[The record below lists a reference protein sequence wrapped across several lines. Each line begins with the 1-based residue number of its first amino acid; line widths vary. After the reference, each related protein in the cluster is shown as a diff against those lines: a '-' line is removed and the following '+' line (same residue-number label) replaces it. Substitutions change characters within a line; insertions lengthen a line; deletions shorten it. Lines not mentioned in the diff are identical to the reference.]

1 MSLPDVRGCVGT
13 EAVGHHRPMPTSARR
28 AAALL
33 LAVGLLVLAL
43 GSTSGAPAGA
53 SPVQAGEPGKVLV
66 VTAPALRWVDLVD
79 HDLPAI
85 EAWMADATVAMLSL
99 RTLGARTGIGEGYV
113 TIGSGNRA
121 SVSASIAGEAL
132 EPTERYEG
140 GTAHHA
146 YERRTGAE
154 ATGDVVHPS
163 YPDIAR
169 ANSRYRYGAEP
180 GALAATLAEGGRTVG
195 LVANADLGLG
205 LAPDPGGSV
214 TPVEDV
220 PTGEAPGSGIAEEEA
235 AQEPTAEEEAEVDE
249 VVEDEAVDDVPV
261 PDPEELVIG
270 QHGRAAALAAMD
282 QTGQVVRGEVRG
294 LIRRDVEAPYG
305 VRYDP
310 DSVVQAFSTV
320 WDDVDVAVVELSD
333 LDRADSYRREAA
345 SAPAARMWEE
355 ALIRSDELFGQL
367 LEQVEPGT
375 TVILATP
382 APPRAAET
390 LGVFAMSD
398 SEGAG
403 RLARSGTTRR
413 PGYVTLPD
421 LAPTIVRH
429 FELDQP
435 SSMTGTLIRPAGRIS
450 VDQDRFEAFAGA
462 TAEAKFRDRATGPV
476 SVVFVVV
483 QIIAYALAAV
493 AVGRRRGW
501 TRPVSYL
508 ALVVLATPPV
518 GFLAG
523 VLHVRSADLVVFTL
537 GISGAAVVLAAVAE
551 GLGGLAARRWPR
563 TRAIVPPLLL
573 VSLTWLLLVFD
584 VVTGGRLQINTVFG
598 YSPLVAGRFAGFG
611 NLAFALIGVG
621 AVVVATG
628 AWAAVR
634 LAQAPADGSTR
645 LGGVAAV
652 AVIAFLALTV
662 VIDGAPPWGSDV
674 GGVLATVPGFA
685 VLVLVAMGVR
695 VDLQRAALI
704 GLATLV
710 AIAAF
715 AAIDLARPEED
726 RTHLGRLVSRV
737 ADDDGGGGF
746 LEIIERKLGTNI
758 SILTSSVWTLT
769 IPFALGLL
777 IYLARRRSGFLR
789 DLQEQVPG
797 IRPMLAG
804 GLLVAVLGFA
814 LNDSG
819 VAVPAMM
826 FAVLLPYLTYVLL
839 RWDQAPR

>member
-1 MSLPDVRGCVGT
+1 MPARGGT
-13 EAVGHHRPMPTSARR
+13 GSRR
-28 AAALL
+28 RTP
-33 LAVGLLVLAL
+33 LAVVVLVVVVLAL
-43 GSTSGAPAGA
+43 GSAGPAPAA
-53 SPVQAGEPGKVLV
+53 PAQQAEPGKVLV
-66 VTAPALRWVDLVD
+66 VTAPALRWADLVE
-79 HDLPAI
+79 HDLPNL
-85 EAWMADATVAMLSL
+85 EGWLADASVAMLSL

-132 EPTERYEG
+132 EPNERYEDG
-140 GTAHHA
+140 IARHA
-146 YERRTGAE
+146 YERRTGVE
-154 ATGDVVHPS
+154 ATGDILHPS

-169 ANSRYRYGAEP
+169 ANTRYRYGAEP
-180 GALAATLAEGGRTVG
+180 GTLAATLAEGGRAVG
-195 LVANADLGLG
+195 LVANGDLGLG
-205 LAPDPGGSV
+205 LAPDPTAGGP
-214 TPVEDV
+214 PVEDV
-220 PTGEAPGSGIAEEEA
+220 PVGEDADAGIAEEEA
-235 AQEPTAEEEAEVDE
+235 AEEPSAEDEVEADE
-249 VVEDEAVDDVPV
+249 VVEDEEGDVPV
-261 PDPEELVIG
+261 LGPQELVLG

-294 LIRRDVEAPYG
+294 LLRRDVDAPYG

-310 DSVVQAFSTV
+310 GSVVQAFTDV
-320 WDDVDVAVVELSD
+320 WADVDVAVVELSD

-345 SAPAARMWEE
+345 SGPATRMWEE
-355 ALIRSDELFGQL
+355 ALTRSDELFGTL

-375 TVILATP
+375 TVIVATP

-398 SEGAG
+398 GDG
-403 RLARSGTTRR
+403 RGSLARSGATRR
-413 PGYVTLPD
+413 SGYVTLPD
-421 LAPTIVRH
+421 VAPTIVRH
-429 FELDQP
+429 FDLDQP
-435 SSMTGTLIRPAGRIS
+435 TSMTGTLIRPAERTT
-450 VDQDRFEAFAGA
+450 VDQQRFEAFAD
-462 TAEAKFRDRATGPV
+462 TNVEAKFRDRATGPV

-483 QIIAYALAAV
+483 QIVAYALAAV
-493 AVGRRRGW
+493 AVARRRRW

-508 ALVVLATPPV
+508 ALVVLATPAV
-518 GFLAG
+518 GFLVG
-523 VLHVRSADLVVFTL
+523 VLHVRSGSMVAFTL
-537 GISGAAVVLAAVAE
+537 GIFGAAVALAAVAE
-551 GLGGLAARRWPR
+551 GVGAATARRWPR
-563 TRAIVPPLLL
+563 TRATVPPLLL
-573 VSLTWLLLVFD
+573 VSLTWLLLVVD

-611 NLAFALIGVG
+611 NLAFALIAVA

-628 AWAAVR
+628 AWATAR
-634 LAQAPADGSTR
+634 LAQAPSDGSAR
-645 LGGVAAV
+645 LGGLAAV

-662 VIDGAPPWGSDV
+662 VVDGAPSWGSDV
-674 GGVLATVPGFA
+674 GGVLATVPGYA
-685 VLVLVAMGVR
+685 VLVLVAMGIR
-695 VDLQRAALI
+695 VDVKRAALI
-704 GLATLV
+704 ALATV
-710 AIAAF
+710 GAIAAF

-746 LEIIERKLGTNI
+746 LEVIERKLGSNI

-797 IRPMLAG
+797 IRAMLAG

-826 FAVLLPYLTYVLL
+826 FAILLPYLTYVLL

>member
-1 MSLPDVRGCVGT
+1 MPARGGT
-13 EAVGHHRPMPTSARR
+13 GSRR
-28 AAALL
+28 RRTP
-33 LAVGLLVLAL
+33 LAVVVLALVMLAL
-43 GSTSGAPAGA
+43 GSALLAPASA
-53 SPVQAGEPGKVLV
+53 APVQRGQPGKVLV
-66 VTAPALRWVDLVD
+66 VAAPALRWVDLVE
-79 HDLPAI
+79 HDLPNV
-85 EAWMADATVAMLSL
+85 EDWVADASVAMLSL

-132 EPTERYEG
+132 EPYERYED
-140 GTAHHA
+140 GTARHA
-146 YERRTGAE
+146 YERRTGVE

-169 ANSRYRYGAEP
+169 ANTRYRYGAEP
-180 GALAATLAEGGRTVG
+180 GTLAATLAEGGRTVG
-195 LVANADLGLG
+195 LVANGDLGLG
-205 LAPDPGGSV
+205 LVPDPTAVG

-220 PTGEAPGSGIAEEEA
+220 PAGEDPEAGIAEEEA
-235 AQEPTAEEEAEVDE
+235 AEEPSSEDEVQVDE
-249 VVEDEAVDDVPV
+249 VVDDEEGDVPALG
-261 PDPEELVIG
+261 PQELVIG

-282 QTGQVVRGEVRG
+282 RTGQVVRGEVRG
-294 LIRRDVEAPYG
+294 LLRRDVDAPYG

-310 DSVVQAFSTV
+310 DSVVQAFTDV
-320 WDDVDVAVVELSD
+320 WADVDVTVVELSD

-345 SAPAARMWEE
+345 SGPAARMWEE
-355 ALIRSDELFGQL
+355 ALIRSDDLFGAL
-367 LEQVEPGT
+367 LDQVDPGT

-382 APPRAAET
+382 APPRAAEA

-398 SEGAG
+398 GDGRG
-403 RLARSGTTRR
+403 RLARSGATRR
-413 PGYVTLPD
+413 SGYVTLPD

-429 FELDQP
+429 FDLDQP
-435 SSMTGTLIRPAGRIS
+435 TSMTGTSIRSAERIT
-450 VDQDRFEAFAGA
+450 VDQQRFVAFADA
-462 TAEAKFRDRATGPV
+462 NAEAKFRDRATGPV

-483 QIIAYALAAV
+483 QIVAYALAAV

-508 ALVVLATPPV
+508 ALVVLATPAV
-518 GFLAG
+518 VFLAG
-523 VLHVRSADLVVFTL
+523 ALHVRSGSLVAFTL
-537 GISGAAVVLAAVAE
+537 GIFGAAVLLAAVAE
-551 GLGGLAARRWPR
+551 GLGAAAARRWPR
-563 TRAIVPPLLL
+563 TRATVPPLLL
-573 VSLTWLLLVFD
+573 VSFTWLLLVVD

-611 NLAFALIGVG
+611 NLAFALVAVA

-628 AWAAVR
+628 AWATAR
-634 LAQAPADGSTR
+634 LAQAPSDGSAR
-645 LGGVAAV
+645 LGGLAAV
-652 AVIAFLALTV
+652 AVIGFLALTV
-662 VIDGAPPWGSDV
+662 VIDGAPSWGSDV
-674 GGVLATVPGFA
+674 GGVLATVPGYA
-685 VLVLVAMGVR
+685 VLVLVAMGIR
-695 VDLQRAALI
+695 VDVKRAVLI
-704 GLATLV
+704 ALATV
-710 AIAAF
+710 GAIAVF

-737 ADDDGGGGF
+737 ADDDGGGF
-746 LEIIERKLGTNI
+746 LEVIERKLGSNI

-797 IRPMLAG
+797 IRSMLAG

-826 FAVLLPYLTYVLL
+826 FAILLPYLTYVLL

>member
-1 MSLPDVRGCVGT
+1 MRPASDGCV
-13 EAVGHHRPMPTSARR
+13 AARSVGHHRPMPTPARR
-28 AAALL
+28 AAAVLVAAAL
-33 LAVGLLVLAL
+33 SVLAL
-43 GSTSGAPAGA
+43 ASGLSPAGA
-53 SPVQAGEPGKVLV
+53 SPSQGTEPGKVLV
-66 VTAPALRWVDLVD
+66 VSAPALRWVDLVE
-79 HDLPAI
+79 HDLPNI

-132 EPTERYEG
+132 EPTERIEG

-146 YERRTGAE
+146 YERRTGVE
-154 ATGDVVHPS
+154 ASGEVLHPS

-169 ANSRYRYGAEP
+169 ANDRYAYGAKP

-205 LAPDPGGSV
+205 LAPDAAASP

-220 PTGEAPGSGIAEEEA
+220 PAGEEPDAGVAEEEA
-235 AQEPTAEEEAEVDE
+235 AEDPSREEEAEVDE
-249 VVEDEAVDDVPV
+249 VVEDEGSVDGVPI
-261 PDPEELVIG
+261 PDPQELVVG

-282 QTGQVVRGEVRG
+282 QTGQVTRGEVQG
-294 LIRRDVEAPYG
+294 LLRRDVEAPYG
-305 VRYDP
+305 VRYDVP
-310 DSVVQAFSTV
+310 SVVRAFADV
-320 WDDVDVAVVELSD
+320 WAEVDVAVVELSD

-345 SAPAARMWEE
+345 SGPARRMWER
-355 ALIRSDELFGQL
+355 ALARSDELFGSL

-390 LGVFAMSD
+390 LGVFAMAD
-398 SEGAG
+398 GDGEG

-413 PGYVTLPD
+413 AGYVTLPD
-421 LAPTIVRH
+421 LAPTVVRH
-429 FELDQP
+429 FGLDQP
-435 SSMTGTLIRPAGRIS
+435 TSMTGTVIRPAGPIS
-450 VDQDRFEAFAGA
+450 VDRARFETFADA
-462 TAEAKFRDRATGPV
+462 TAEARFRDQATGPV
-476 SVVFVVV
+476 SVVFVIV
-483 QIIAYALAAV
+483 QIVAYALAAV

-508 ALVVLATPPV
+508 ALVVLATPTV

-523 VLHVRSADLVVFTL
+523 MLHVRSFGLVAFTAA
-537 GISGAAVVLAAVAE
+537 IFGAAVVLAAVAE
-551 GLGGLAARRWPR
+551 SLGAVLARRWPR
-563 TRAIVPPLLL
+563 IRATLPPLLL
-573 VSLTWLLLVFD
+573 VSLTWLVLVVD
-584 VVTGGRLQINTVFG
+584 VLTGGRLQINTVFG

-611 NLAFALIGVG
+611 NLAFALVGAG

-628 AWAAVR
+628 AWATVR
-634 LAQAPADGSTR
+634 LARGPADGSVR
-645 LGGVAAV
+645 LAGLSAV
-652 AVIAFLALTV
+652 LVIAFLALTV
-662 VIDGAPPWGSDV
+662 VVDGAPPWGSDV

-695 VDLQRAALI
+695 VDLKRAVLI
-704 GLATLV
+704 GLATV
-710 AIAAF
+710 GAIAAF

-726 RTHLGRLVSRV
+726 RTHLGRLVSRIT
-737 ADDDGGGGF
+737 DDDGGGGF

-777 IYLARRRSGFLR
+777 IYLARRRSGLLR

-797 IRPMLAG
+797 IRPLLAG

>member
-1 MSLPDVRGCVGT
+1 
-13 EAVGHHRPMPTSARR
+13 MPAAPATVTPARR
-28 AAALL
+28 AHRAAAVGLVLL
-33 LAVGLLVLAL
+33 VLAVGLL
-43 GSTSGAPAGA
+43 TPAGA
-53 SPVQAGEPGKVLV
+53 APAQDEGPGKVLV
-66 VTAPALRWVDLVD
+66 VTAPGLRWADLVD
-79 HDLPAI
+79 HDLPNI
-85 EAWMADATVAMLSL
+85 EGWMADAAVAMLSL
-99 RTLGARTGIGEGYV
+99 RTLGARTGLGEGYA
-113 TIGSGNRA
+113 TIGAGNRA

-132 EPTERYEG
+132 EPPERYEG
-140 GTAHHA
+140 GTARHA
-146 YERRTGAE
+146 YERRTGTE
-154 ATGDVVHPS
+154 AVGEVLHLS
-163 YPDIAR
+163 HPDIAR
-169 ANSRYRYGAEP
+169 ANSRYLYGAEP
-180 GALAATLAEGGRTVG
+180 GALAATLAAAGRTVG

-205 LAPDPGGSV
+205 LAPDPAAEG
-214 TPVEDV
+214 TPSEDV
-220 PTGEAPGSGIAEEEA
+220 PAGEAPDAGVDEEEA
-235 AQEPTAEEEAEVDE
+235 AEEPTAEEPAEVDE
-249 VVEDEAVDDVPV
+249 VAEDEEVDDELPMPV
-261 PDPEELVIG
+261 PQDLVPG

-282 QTGQVVRGEVRG
+282 DTGQVARAEVVG
-294 LIRRDVEAPYG
+294 LLRRDIAAPYG
-305 VRYDP
+305 VRYDLP
-310 DSVVQAFSTV
+310 SVTRAFTAL
-320 WDDVDVAVVELSD
+320 WAEVDVAVVELSD
-333 LDRADSYRREAA
+333 LDRADSYRRET
-345 SAPAARMWEE
+345 APEPATRMWDESL
-355 ALIRSDELFGQL
+355 ARSDELFGSL
-367 LEQVEPGT
+367 LEAVEPGT

-390 LGVFAMSD
+390 LGVFAMAD
-398 SEGAG
+398 GEGRG

-421 LAPTIVRH
+421 LAPTVVRH
-429 FELDQP
+429 FDLDQP
-435 SSMTGTLIRPAGRIS
+435 TSMTGTAIRAGEA
-450 VDQDRFEAFAGA
+450 VAVGQERFEAFAGA

-476 SVVFVVV
+476 SVVFVIV
-483 QIIAYALAAV
+483 QIVAYGLAAV

-508 ALVVLATPPV
+508 ALVVLATPPI

-523 VLHVRSADLVVFTL
+523 ALHVRSGDLVTFTL
-537 GISGAAVVLAAVAE
+537 AVFGAAIALAALAE
-551 GLGGLAARRWPR
+551 GAGALAARRWPR

-621 AVVVATG
+621 AVVVASGT
-628 AWAAVR
+628 WAAVR
-634 LAQAPADGSTR
+634 LARGPADGSAR
-645 LGGVAAV
+645 LQGVAAV
-652 AVIAFLALTV
+652 AVAAFLAATV
-662 VIDGAPPWGSDV
+662 VVDGAPPWGSDV

-695 VDLQRAALI
+695 VDVKRALLI
-704 GLATLV
+704 GMATLV

-715 AAIDLARPEED
+715 AALDLSRPEED

-737 ADDDGGGGF
+737 ADDDGGGF
-746 LEIIERKLGTNI
+746 LEIIQRKLGTNL

-777 IYLARRRSGFLR
+777 IYLARRRTGFLR
-789 DLQEQVPG
+789 DLQEDVPG

-839 RWDQAPR
+839 RWDQVRP